1 MSDDRHVLDLLQDAL
16 GPEHA
21 EESITHHGHKALSH
35 LITALCWRDNN
46 PNRAEYIASL
56 GDLHRGDDEP
66 VLAAIITAAS
76 WLKGDE

>member
-1 MSDDRHVLDLLQDAL
+1 MTDRDVRDLLQEAL

-21 EESITHHGHKALSH
+21 EEAIANAGHTALSN

-56 GDLHRGDDEP
+56 GELHRGDAEP

-76 WLKGDE
+76 WLKGDA